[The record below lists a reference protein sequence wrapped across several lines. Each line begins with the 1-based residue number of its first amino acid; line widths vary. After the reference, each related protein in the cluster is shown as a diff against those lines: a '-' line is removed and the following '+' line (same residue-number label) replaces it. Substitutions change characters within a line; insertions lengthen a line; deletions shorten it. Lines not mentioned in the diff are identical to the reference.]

1 MPELSFLVVDDSVT
15 MRRLIINSLKKFGY
29 DDVSEAEN
37 GKDAL
42 GKLYSEKINFIITDW
57 NMP

>member
-15 MRRLIINSLKKFGY
+15 MGRLIINSLKKFGY